1 MGWVGC
7 NVVVEG
13 GKIPTIPPSK
23 ESSKRAAMTWR
34 MLIVEQVAT
43 IVSMDSSTLEA
54 QVLEARLQGR
64 WRKKEKGY
72 EVNERKMAVWK
83 LPPPIR
89 VKVTYQMTDHI
100 II

>member
-1 MGWVGC
+1 MGWVGW

-54 QVLEARLQGR
+54 QVLVGLSSREMEEERKRVMRLTKGR
-64 WRKKEKGY
+64 WQFGNCHLLF
-72 EVNERKMAVWK
+72 V
-83 LPPPIR
+83 
-89 VKVTYQMTDHI
+89 
-100 II
+100 

>member
-7 NVVVEG
+7 KVVVEG
-13 GKIPTIPPSK
+13 GKISTIPPSK

-54 QVLEARLQGR
+54 QVLVGLSSREM
-64 WRKKEKGY
+64 E
-72 EVNERKMAVWK
+72 EERKG
-83 LPPPIR
+83 L
-89 VKVTYQMTDHI
+89 
-100 II
+100 

>member
-1 MGWVGC
+1 MGWVGW

-54 QVLEARLQGR
+54 QVLVGLSSREM
-64 WRKKEKGY
+64 E
-72 EVNERKMAVWK
+72 EERKG
-83 LPPPIR
+83 L
-89 VKVTYQMTDHI
+89 
-100 II
+100 

>member
-1 MGWVGC
+1 MRGWVGC

-54 QVLEARLQGR
+54 QVLVGLSSREM
-64 WRKKEKGY
+64 E
-72 EVNERKMAVWK
+72 EERKG
-83 LPPPIR
+83 L
-89 VKVTYQMTDHI
+89 
-100 II
+100 

>member
-54 QVLEARLQGR
+54 QVLVGLSSREM
-64 WRKKEKGY
+64 E
-72 EVNERKMAVWK
+72 EERKG
-83 LPPPIR
+83 L
-89 VKVTYQMTDHI
+89 
-100 II
+100 